1 MKRIVL
7 LAVSLVVAAWASTAA
22 ADCREDCERFCRVMN
37 HRMQD
42 PQACL
47 WDCMRT
53 RACPRPLTPPPQ
65 PPPPAPPPGLV
76 Q

>member
-53 RACPRPLTPPPQ
+53 ECPEEPLTPPPQ